1 MKKTFL
7 ALLSLSV
14 LFNSCKKDTV
24 DESPVVIQG
33 NGTIGDEIDAF
44 RQLLGPLNSGSAST
58 TGRREINWDAV
69 PDNQLG
75 KPLPNDF
82 FNPTGPGALA
92 ARQRGLIYTSVAGSF
107 VVSKTNFEEI
117 NVLASSSFKP
127 FSGTNTFANTSSSLW
142 EVGFQVPGQNTSA
155 SVRGFGAVFSDVD
168 IVNESYLEFFNDDKS
183 LGRFFI
189 PAHDTNSSFS
199 FLGVH
204 FGANQKV
211 TKVVVSHPGILSSGL
226 ADISNGGPKDL
237 IVLDDFLYSEPTLQP

>member
-33 NGTIGDEIDAF
+33 NGTIQDEIDAF
-44 RQLLGPLNSGSAST
+44 RQLLGPLNSGSANTS
-58 TGRREINWDAV
+58 GRREINWDAV

-107 VVSKTNFEEI
+107 VVSKSNFEDI
-117 NVLASSSFKP
+117 NVLAAGSFKP
-127 FSGTNTFANTSSSLW
+127 FSGTNTFANTSSALW
-142 EVGFQVPGQNTSA
+142 EVGFQVPGEKTAA

-168 IVNESYLEFFNDDKS
+168 VPNESYLEFFDDDKS
-183 LGRFFI
+183 LGKFFI
-189 PAHDTNSSFS
+189 PIHDTNTSFS
-199 FLGVH
+199 FLGVQ
-204 FGANQKV
+204 FRANQKV
-211 TKVVVSHPGILSSGL
+211 TKVVVSHPGILSSGQ

-237 IVLDDFLYSEPTLQP
+237 IVLDDFLYSEPTQQP